1 MDASNEDASI
11 GENSSHVFVGSRGK
25 GGGGN
30 GGGGDAGAGGAFS
43 SSSSSLFTLVAVQ
56 DATKISSHDAPRGLA
71 KPVSGENFAK
81 GLENFNSVSDGNVQ
95 FFL

>member
-1 MDASNEDASI
+1 MAVLLSVVYNNVYSCRVFLFRVCIICVYVFGVSI
-11 GENSSHVFVGSRGK
+11 SSS
-25 GGGGN
+25 
-30 GGGGDAGAGGAFS
+30 S